1 MLDEVGWKVRI
12 MVMLVM
18 LVLVLNAAVDI
29 AVVTNQQLR
38 YSVAWDWE
46 KDMLDRLGR
55 KVRMMVMLVMLV
67 LVLNA
72 AVDIAVVTNQYSS
85 GTALR
90 EHYVLRGGGSEKC
103 CNLQKP
109 LHTSGPL
116 GGVMICSTLRSL
128 SNVRLLSRYASMHF
142 H

>member
-29 AVVTNQQLR
+29 VVVTNQQLR

-72 AVDIAVVTNQYSS
+72 AVDIAAATDHYSS
-85 GTALR
+85 GEPCYKNIARIANLPYGQSQLYLKSAFIKRKALI
-90 EHYVLRGGGSEKC
+90 KKMKK
-103 CNLQKP
+103 N
-109 LHTSGPL
+109 
-116 GGVMICSTLRSL
+116 
-128 SNVRLLSRYASMHF
+128 
-142 H
+142 

>member
-29 AVVTNQQLR
+29 VVVTNQQLR

-72 AVDIAVVTNQYSS
+72 AVDIAVATNQYSS

-90 EHYVLRGGGSEKC
+90 GTGRRTCWTVLAGR
-103 CNLQKP
+103 
-109 LHTSGPL
+109 
-116 GGVMICSTLRSL
+116 
-128 SNVRLLSRYASMHF
+128 
-142 H
+142 

>member
-1 MLDEVGWKVRI
+1 
-12 MVMLVM
+12 MLVM

-72 AVDIAVVTNQYSS
+72 AVDIAVATNQYSS

-90 EHYVLRGGGSEKC
+90 GTGRRTCWTVWAGR
-103 CNLQKP
+103 
-109 LHTSGPL
+109 
-116 GGVMICSTLRSL
+116 
-128 SNVRLLSRYASMHF
+128 
-142 H
+142 